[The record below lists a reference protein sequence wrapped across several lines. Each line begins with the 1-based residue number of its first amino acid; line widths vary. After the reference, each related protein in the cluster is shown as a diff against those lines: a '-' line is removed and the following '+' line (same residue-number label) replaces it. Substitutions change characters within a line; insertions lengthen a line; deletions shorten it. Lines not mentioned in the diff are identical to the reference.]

1 METKTSQARV
11 AGVRKNAAPIF
22 ALIVMMITGFAIYQ
36 YNHPNWAVGFYREKQ
51 FGWTLELKPNME
63 ASYNAAGVSFKGTYR
78 VIDDQVLLHYF
89 NPLSALYNDEAFR
102 RSPTGLKTF
111 GAHFERE

>member
-11 AGVRKNAAPIF
+11 AGVRKNTAPIF
-22 ALIVMMITGFAIYQ
+22 ALIVMSTGFAIYQ
-36 YNHPNWAVGFYREKQ
+36 YNHSNWAVGFYREKQ

-102 RSPTGLKTF
+102 RTPTGLKTF